1 MSDDPY
7 RSLGRSMSER
17 LRNVVTVIVIG
28 VMAVT
33 LVTLVVTGQSQP
45 DRVQSIGERIK
56 CPVCQ
61 GESIANSPSAMA
73 RDMMDVV
80 AERVAAG
87 ETNDEIIDELLGSF
101 SGAVLLDPPA
111 AGSTLLLWLAPAIAL
126 MLGVVVIVWW
136 RNHPTKEHPS
146 PRPRARRLVPIALL
160 AVALGT
166 IVVVA
171 SSFLQD
177 RAGPA
182 SGVAAIDTQDLDD
195 VSNETMEA
203 VIAANAG
210 HPQVDGMRLALAER
224 YFAANDYRSAFPHY
238 LAVAQSPDATNT
250 QAVTALVRLG
260 WMAWDGNAEVET
272 ALELFD
278 EALAIDEGS
287 VTARYLKAQVL
298 WCGVEDPDE
307 AETLMQDIL
316 TDPDLPDDSEDLIRR
331 DLETIRA
338 GTACT

>member
-1 MSDDPY
+1 
-7 RSLGRSMSER
+7 
-17 LRNVVTVIVIG
+17 
-28 VMAVT
+28 
-33 LVTLVVTGQSQP
+33 
-45 DRVQSIGERIK
+45 
-56 CPVCQ
+56 
-61 GESIANSPSAMA
+61 
-73 RDMMDVV
+73 
-80 AERVAAG
+80 VAAG
-87 ETNDEIIDELLGSF
+87 ETDDAIIDELLGSF

-111 AGSTLLLWLAPAIAL
+111 AGSTLVLWLAPAIAL

-136 RNHPTKEHPS
+136 RKHPTEHRPS
-146 PRPRARRLVPIALL
+146 PRPRARRIVPIALL
-160 AVALGT
+160 AVAFGT

-171 SSFLQD
+171 GSFLQD

-182 SGVAAIDTQDLDD
+182 SGVAAIDTENLDD
-195 VSNETMEA
+195 VSNETMKA

-210 HPQVDGMRLALAER
+210 HPEVDGMRLALAQR
-224 YFAANDYRSAFPHY
+224 YFDANDYRLAFPHY
-238 LAVAQSPDATNT
+238 LAVAQSPDATDT

-298 WCGVEDPDE
+298 WCGAGDLDE

-316 TDPDLPDDSEDLIRR
+316 IDPDLPVDSREQVRR
-331 DLETIRA
+331 EIEAIRA
-338 GTACT
+338 GTACK